1 MAKNKKI
8 EFGAINITTHPH
20 SPEMYLKLFRAA
32 RRLESSARLR
42 GDQFGRIGLIKK
54 LDDSQKEPGPIEGEI
69 LKFTDIDIEGEWFN
83 VKSKSVATEDDMA
96 DIYIPE
102 NLKPNLSRFSFI
114 FFPVEHILIYEGYYD
129 GKTLPPTLAETF
141 FEKILNHPELKDKFG
156 PVFVTHIP
164 EANIIDKML
173 SLKGIT
179 NLTLITKRPNP
190 DDLITTERKVH
201 DRLKKWNASQEERT
215 LKSIDGD
222 ELHLDSE
229 LKLEAKVAA
238 KNGIVELKHYNYEG
252 VKKTLSTKDHPMR
265 RTEYYNPDSVLS
277 FEILREM
284 AYTLKKEISAWMK
297 I

>member
-54 LDDSQKEPGPIEGEI
+54 LDDDQKEPGPIEGEI

-114 FFPVEHILIYEGYYD
+114 FFPLEHILIYEGYYD
-129 GKTLPPTLAETF
+129 GKTLSPTLAETF
-141 FEKILNHPELKDKFG
+141 FEKTLNHPAIKKKFG

-164 EANIIDKML
+164 EANIIDRML
-173 SLKGIT
+173 SLRGIT
-179 NLTLITKRPNP
+179 NLTLTTKRPNP
-190 DDLITTERKVH
+190 DDLRTTERKVH
-201 DRLKKWNASQEERT
+201 DRLKRWNASQEERS
-215 LKSIDGD
+215 LKAIDGD
-222 ELHLDSE
+222 ELHLDKE

-238 KNGIVELKHYNYEG
+238 KNGIVELKHYNHEG
-252 VKKTLSTKDHPMR
+252 VKETLSTKDHPMR

-284 AYTLKKEISAWMK
+284 AFNLKKEISAWMK
-297 I
+297 T